1 MDELLEKQKLSA
13 DEYIKEKSNYL
24 RGTIKESL
32 SNPLTGALHP
42 DDVKLIKYHG
52 SYQQYDR
59 DLDSERKRQKLEPL
73 YQFMVRVRVPGGIT
87 TPEQWLAL
95 DKLSD
100 THGNGTMK
108 LTTRQSFQFHGILK
122 RSLKPTIKAI
132 NETLLSTIAT
142 CGDVNRNVMCNPNP
156 YQSQIHEEVYGI
168 AAKLSE
174 YFTPKTTAYHEIW
187 LDQEKVGGTP
197 DREPL
202 YTETYLPRKFKIAL
216 TVPPRNDIDVFA
228 NDLGLIAIEE
238 GNELVGFNVCVGGG
252 LGSTFGDDTTYARL
266 ADVIGFVSKEKVIE
280 VSETIIAIQ
289 RDYGNRVNRRNARL
303 KYTIDKG
310 GLEWFVDELNSRLGW
325 EIESPRNY
333 HFDTNG
339 DEYGWLKGTNG
350 KWFYTLFVENGR
362 VKDEK
367 GYKLKKALREVALVL
382 NKDADMRL
390 TGNQNLIIGNI
401 EEKDKDV
408 IEVILAQHGV
418 LNNPKLT
425 GLRLNSMA
433 CVALNTCS
441 LAFAEAERYLPSL
454 IDKLDVL
461 LTKNG
466 LQTDE
471 INIRMTGCPNGC
483 GRSPLGEIGLV
494 GRAVGRYNL
503 YLGAS
508 HNGDRLNTLY
518 KEMLSEEGILETL
531 DPIFSA
537 YALERGEGEHFGDFV
552 VRKGI
557 VEVTD
562 RPVKILCFSE
572 NG

>member
-1 MDELLEKQKLSA
+1 MEEQLQKQKLSA
-13 DEYIKEKSNYL
+13 DEYIKEKSDFL

-32 SNPLTGALHP
+32 IDPLTGALHP

-59 DLDSERKRQKLEPL
+59 DLDSERKKQKLEPL

-95 DKLSD
+95 DALSD
-100 THGNGTMK
+100 KYGNGTMK

-122 RSLKPTIKAI
+122 RNLKPSIKAI

-168 AAKLSE
+168 AAHISE

-187 LDQEKVGGTP
+187 LDQEKVSGTP

-202 YTETYLPRKFKIAL
+202 YGDTYLPRKFKIAI

-238 GNELVGFNVCVGGG
+238 NNELLGFNVCVGGG
-252 LGSTFGDDTTYARL
+252 LGSTFGDQTTYARL
-266 ADVIGFVSKEKVIE
+266 GDVIGYVSKDKVIE
-280 VSETIIAIQ
+280 VAETVIAIQ
-289 RDYGNRVNRRNARL
+289 RDYGNRSNRRNSRL
-303 KYTIDKG
+303 KYTIDKR
-310 GLEWFVDELNSRLGW
+310 GLEWFAEELNTRLGW
-325 EIESPRNY
+325 ELESPRSY
-333 HFDTNG
+333 QFDTNG
-339 DEYGWLKGTNG
+339 DKYGWQKGTNG

-367 GYKLKKALREVALVL
+367 GYELKKALREVALIL
-382 NKDADMRL
+382 SGDMRL
-390 TGNQNLIIGNI
+390 TGNQNLIIGNV
-401 EEKDKDV
+401 EERDKDA
-408 IEVILAQHGV
+408 IEVVLAQHGV

-425 GLRLNSMA
+425 GLRLSSMA

-454 IDKLDVL
+454 IDKLDIL
-461 LTKNG
+461 MRKNG
-466 LQTDE
+466 LETDE

-483 GRSPLGEIGLV
+483 ARSALGEIGFV
-494 GRAVGRYNL
+494 GRAIGRYNL

-518 KEMLSEEGILETL
+518 KEMLSEEAIIEALA
-531 DPIFSA
+531 PIIAA
-537 YALERGEGEHFGDFV
+537 YAQEREEQEHFGDFV
-552 VRKGI
+552 IRKGI
-557 VEVTD
+557 VEATD
-562 RPVKILCFSE
+562 RPVRVLTLSE